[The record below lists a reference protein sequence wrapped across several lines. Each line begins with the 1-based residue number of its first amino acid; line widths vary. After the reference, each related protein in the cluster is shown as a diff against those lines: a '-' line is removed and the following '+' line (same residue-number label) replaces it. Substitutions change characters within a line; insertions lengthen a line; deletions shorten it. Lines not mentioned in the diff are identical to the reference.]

1 MSEASIASSASC
13 SSPMFYSFLYRLCVS
28 PAVCSSFPW
37 PSSFLIVSLLLY
49 SVLCIVILRYIAVK
63 KSNNKGLNIV
73 VLCAS
78 ISQAIKLIIWCMV
91 IYSYFHT
98 RKCVREYVSISQVA
112 CCHMKLPRPQTHY
125 IKDFKV

>member
-63 KSNNKGLNIV
+63 KSNNKRVKYSCLMCKYKSDDHANYMVYGNFQLLPYQEVCKRICKYKPGGL
-73 VLCAS
+73 
-78 ISQAIKLIIWCMV
+78 
-91 IYSYFHT
+91 
-98 RKCVREYVSISQVA
+98 
-112 CCHMKLPRPQTHY
+112 LPYEITQTSNTLHQRL
-125 IKDFKV
+125 